1 MATIASI
8 SAQIR
13 DDIGDFLLTSQC
25 CATCSKEEL
34 IEYLFNN
41 DIDTVLNLDIVTDV
55 LTTDEI
61 NQLAAFADA
70 ANPENLILTGNGAMA
85 GVYPLL
91 VYSTPSFSSGAFSVT
106 YGDVNCCIINQI
118 TTFLIHTKCCRI
130 CSQEELTKMLFF
142 NDIDTVLSYEIVD
155 DVLNTA
161 EKNLLISFTG
171 CLYCPVAMPSTSTGV
186 FAGGQ
191 INHGCCGDGS
201 SSTGYITESYDYI
214 AYNQYLK
221 RYTYDITS
229 ADFSDELDVVILI
242 DGMYNHVGNPDS
254 ASQLIADLNALQR
267 GTFTLDGG
275 TITVLGYHEYGQ
287 MFGIVL
293 LAASTLAAIQI
304 NTGQTY
310 EQEDAYGYTGVD
322 LSNAGVVAT
331 DADKIS
337 FYSSLSPKLCTW
349 IGGAADKYKHE
360 VSSGASQYNFIP
372 AEITALGQ
380 NPATLQDGVAL
391 TNPGFGYSDDF
402 VNTMYRMNVRNMM
415 YVMNIV
421 PPLIPYIGGAI
432 NYAALDFT
440 DCVNEYQLFKTAC
453 EAKGIAVP
461 KIQMCLETVV
471 GNFQTIFSEGGVTYG
486 KMVNMIVPLVDAI
499 DNTVKIYL
507 DDYNYYDNNGPW
519 YPDWMEDTLAQLSV
533 SVRAR
538 ITGIRQYQ
546 NYDDDHQSLATALP
560 YGDTLD
566 DMISYVRGYDSDFK
580 VNFQQLAIKA
590 SNDLRNTIGQGVV
603 TINSFLNVLQAQID
617 YDNVF
622 DVFNFQSLRSVSNQ
636 YPTVNPVYHYM
647 TRFAPLC
654 DGELVPTS
662 YVALSGLKS
671 MGCIKNGV
679 LTVGVLNRGET
690 DIPYYGLLVDGVYR
704 RDFLVDGVYG
714 DDEYDSTAR
723 FTTDK
728 FVFKKFTFTKL
739 TLTLN

>member
-1 MATIASI
+1 MATIAAI

-25 CATCSKEEL
+25 CANCSKEEL

-55 LTTDEI
+55 ITTDEI

-91 VYSTPSFSSGAFSVT
+91 VYSTPSFSSGTFSVT
-106 YGDVNCCIINQI
+106 SGDVNCCIINQI
-118 TTFLIHTKCCRI
+118 TTFLIDTKCCQQ
-130 CSQEELTKMLFF
+130 CSHEELAKMLFF
-142 NDIDTVLSYEIVD
+142 NDIDTVLSYDIVD
-155 DVLNTA
+155 EVLNTS
-161 EKNLLISFTG
+161 EKNLLIAFTG
-171 CLYCPVAMPSTSTGV
+171 CLYCPVSMPSTSTGV

-191 INHGCCGDGS
+191 INSGCCDGS
-201 SSTGYITESYDYI
+201 SSVSEYVQESYDYI

-221 RYTYDITS
+221 RYTYNITS
-229 ADFSDELDVVILI
+229 ADFTDTLDVVILI
-242 DGMYNHVGNPDS
+242 DGMYNHVGNPAS
-254 ASQLIADLNALQR
+254 AAQLVADLNALQR

-275 TITVLGYHEYGQ
+275 IITVLGYHEYGQ

-322 LSNAGVVAT
+322 LSMDGVVAT
-331 DADKIS
+331 DAAKIS
-337 FYSSLSPKLCTW
+337 FYGGLSPKLCTW

-360 VSSGASQYNFIP
+360 VASGASQYNFIP

-391 TNPGFGYSDDF
+391 TSPGFGFSDDF
-402 VNTMYRMNVRNMM
+402 INTMYRINNRKMV

-432 NYAALDFT
+432 DYPALDFT
-440 DCVNEYQLFKTAC
+440 DSVNEYQLFKTAC
-453 EAKGIAVP
+453 EAQGISVP

-471 GNFQTIFSEGGVTYG
+471 GNYQTIFSEGGVTYG
-486 KMVNMIVPLVDAI
+486 KMVNVIVPLIDAI
-499 DNTVKIYL
+499 DNTVEIYL
-507 DDYNYYDNNGPW
+507 DDYNYYDTNGPW
-519 YPDWMEDTLAQLSV
+519 YPDWMADTLAQLSV
-533 SVRAR
+533 GVRAR

-546 NYDDDHQSLATALP
+546 NYEDSHQSLATAIP

-566 DMISYVRGYDSDFK
+566 DMIAYVRSYDAGFK
-580 VNFQQLAIKA
+580 VNFQQLAIKS
-590 SNDLRNTIGQGVV
+590 SNDLRNTVGQGVV
-603 TINSFLNVLQAQID
+603 TLNSFLNVLQAQID
-617 YDNVF
+617 YDNIF
-622 DVFNFQSLRSVSNQ
+622 GVFNFQSMKSVSNQ
-636 YPTVNPVYHYM
+636 YPTINPVYYYM

-654 DGELVPTS
+654 DGELTPTS
-662 YVALSGLKS
+662 YLYLSGLKS
-671 MGCIKNGV
+671 IGCLKNGV
-679 LTVGVLNRGET
+679 LTVGVLNSTT
-690 DIPYYGLLVDGVYR
+690 DDIAYDALLVDGVYR
-704 RDFLVDGVYG
+704 TDFLVDSVYG
-714 DDEYDSTAR
+714 DDEYDETAR

-728 FVFKKFTFTKL
+728 YVFKKISFTKL